1 MILWKGKLTM
11 KINKSCLPYI
21 KHFGIVSMYLS
32 LHTLSHLNMYIV
44 SFSFQIKGN
53 VKEDEFQKYSENITI
68 SILIRVFSDCFTSQ
82 KMQILYNP
90 FQD

>member
-1 MILWKGKLTM
+1 MMILWKVGVTM

-21 KHFGIVSMYLS
+21 KHFVIVSMYLS
-32 LHTLSHLNMYIV
+32 SHTTSHLNTYIV

-68 SILIRVFSDCFTSQ
+68 PIPCVLSDCITSQ
-82 KMQILYNP
+82 KMLLLHNP
-90 FQD
+90 FCD